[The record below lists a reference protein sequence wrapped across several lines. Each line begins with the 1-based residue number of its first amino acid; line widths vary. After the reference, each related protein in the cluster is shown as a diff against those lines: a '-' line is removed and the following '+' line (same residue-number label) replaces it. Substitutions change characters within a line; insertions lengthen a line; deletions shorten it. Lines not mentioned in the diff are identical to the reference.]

1 MSPFTVVISTFLPAQ
16 TVSCNVKTR
25 ETRSRSLRVC
35 RRIRLSSSTFPRVT
49 EAYVRS
55 ADEGWHWNYESH
67 RLLRKFSKQ
76 NQVRIVCS
84 RESEKKRESA
94 NDENEMNDAGISREE
109 DYVFFSFYTSLV
121 SYTQFPSLRSKR
133 LTPMPVMFRS
143 NYSPRIKLKEL

>member
-1 MSPFTVVISTFLPAQ
+1 MSGI
-16 TVSCNVKTR
+16 R
-25 ETRSRSLRVC
+25 C

-67 RLLRKFSKQ
+67 RLLRKFPKQ
-76 NQVRIVCS
+76 NQVRIVCL
-84 RESEKKRESA
+84 RKSEKKRESA

-109 DYVFFSFYTSLV
+109 DYIFFSFYTSLV

-133 LTPMPVMFRS
+133 LTPMPVVIIRRAS
-143 NYSPRIKLKEL
+143 NWKNCNADNKTPWNEE